1 MKKNYFCNISAM
13 MFFSFKQ
20 QEHIES
26 FDSEESNLVITRQE
40 PKSVLSFRKYETVVV
55 STYWRLQN
63 A

>member
-1 MKKNYFCNISAM
+1 M
-13 MFFSFKQ
+13 MFLVSCKQ

-26 FDSEESNLVITRQE
+26 FDSEEKQRSHATRAE
-40 PKSVLSFRKYETVVV
+40 KCFLSFRKYETVVV